1 MFFWLSHSF
10 FVVLKYF
17 FAPLLVIIFFQV
29 IIQSHDSTR
38 NTNNYIF
45 QLICSTTSSFFYNRI
60 EIWSFQLPNVQGKGL
75 PLLVV
80 PLGTTSRNFPKTV
93 IIFFSK
99 NQFFTLY
106 IFLLLAH
113 FWNLSCLPNF
123 CFCNSSLVD
132 VKAFQQLFLL
142 LKELDLVMLDLF
154 CWITQISRNSKSNC
168 WHHRHLQSFALRAF
182 YFLQYACQ
190 VCVMHFNFLQTS

>member
-142 LKELDLVMLDLF
+142 LKELDLVMFGSIVLLNNTNIEEVQNPIVGTIGIFNLLHCELLLF
-154 CWITQISRNSKSNC
+154 FI
-168 WHHRHLQSFALRAF
+168 FF
-182 YFLQYACQ
+182 D
-190 VCVMHFNFLQTS
+190 MHVKFV